1 MLIEELVNFIITI
14 LAASGAGV
22 LIAAFLAKRFVN
34 HQLNKNIEEFKSRLL
49 VKQSL
54 GIERKKYAFQE
65 EVAILKELWKLV
77 DELAKIC
84 GSYDANKTGE
94 LQSQHDQ
101 LEEYLRHNEPFV
113 NAEIANKCSTIL
125 QLTDPEAYED
135 SEFSAIKKE
144 INGFISI
151 YRSRLL
157 LD

>member
-1 MLIEELVNFIITI
+1 MSIEELVKFIIST
-14 LAASGAGV
+14 LTASGAGV
-22 LIAAFLAKRFVN
+22 LIAAFLSKRFVN

-65 EVAILKELWKLV
+65 EVGILKELWKLV
-77 DELAKIC
+77 DELADTC
-84 GSYDANKTGE
+84 GSYEENKTGV

-101 LEEYLRHNEPFV
+101 LEEYLRRNEPFV
-113 NAEIANKCSTIL
+113 NAEIANKCRTIL
-125 QLTDPEAYED
+125 QLTDPESYED
-135 SEFSAIKKE
+135 NEFSAIKVE